1 MAKVKLYEGCVYK
14 TLDCIQD
21 TGLADQTLF
30 HYLPGSDEK
39 VKECIELGADGGINY
54 KTEDFVER
62 VKALTDGKGVD
73 VILDIVGGPY
83 VNKNLEALGRDG
95 RLFILGLQGGP
106 KGEINLGPI
115 IAKRLTITGT

>member
-1 MAKVKLYEGCVYK
+1 
-14 TLDCIQD
+14 
-21 TGLADQTLF
+21 
-30 HYLPGSDEK
+30 LPGSDEK

-83 VNKNLEALGRDG
+83 VNRNLEALGKDG

-115 IAKRLTITGT
+115 IAKRLKITGT